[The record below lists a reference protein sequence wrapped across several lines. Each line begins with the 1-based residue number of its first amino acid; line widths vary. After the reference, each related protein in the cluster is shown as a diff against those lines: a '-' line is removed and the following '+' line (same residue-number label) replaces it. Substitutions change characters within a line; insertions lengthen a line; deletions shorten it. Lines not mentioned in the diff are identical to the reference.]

1 MTTEIVKKQG
11 LTEVQIDLI
20 KRQIMF
26 AGATDDELKLF
37 VQQCNRTGL
46 DPFARQIYAIKRK
59 IFNRDTQEY
68 EYKMSIQASID
79 GFRLIAER
87 TGKYAGQLGPYWCG
101 MDNQWVEV
109 WLQKQFPAAAKVAI
123 IRQDFKEPLWAV
135 ATWSQYAQYSSGE
148 KLNPMWNKM
157 PSLMLA
163 KCAEGLALR
172 KAFPQD
178 LSGIYVTEE
187 MPDEHVDVI
196 DVNGNGHITPEDK
209 EVKEIPNEPTTSTT
223 MNDELKLTVNT
234 ITWSEPYAKALVG
247 AGLAENVFSANNI
260 LKHCGL
266 KPGCDVKLLLKWG
279 NMYRKFRS
287 EGCTVEDSAAKAN
300 TFIAKTT
307 AIKSK

>member
-1 MTTEIVKKQG
+1 MTTDIVKKQG

-46 DPFARQIYAIKRK
+46 DPFARQIYAIRRK
-59 IFNRDTQEY
+59 VFNRDTQEY
-68 EYKMSIQASID
+68 EYKMGIQASID

-101 MDNQWVEV
+101 TDGEWVEV

-187 MPDEHVDVI
+187 MPDEHVNVI
-196 DVNGNGHITPEDK
+196 DVNGNGHITPEDQPK
-209 EVKEIPNEPTTSTT
+209 IEGGEIFADKAEGRKPTQ
-223 MNDELKLTVNT
+223 V
-234 ITWSEPYAKALVG
+234 TWSEPYAKALVG

-266 KPGCDVKLLLKWG
+266 TPGCDVKLLLKWG